1 MSRNMEGRAS
11 HDLRSNHGATI
22 YMPPF
27 AEGQTGW
34 GNLAI
39 PDPNNDIDT
48 SQQYPIETVLRMD
61 SRAWRY
67 SLVGDVDADSVGRN
81 IRRGSGLMG
90 TACINS
96 YTDNLVSAS
105 GYNTVDVFKLKIDM
119 TTHVNYLNSATSVA
133 VNDYAGGHFTLYT
146 PTSYWGC
153 RIVSNT
159 VEDASGYVELTLESP
174 LPLTL
179 TSSHILMF
187 EENLWWK
194 VQYPGASGLYAALV
208 GFPCMYS
215 AYKTIASGAGPVTDS
230 DYIWLQTWGPY
241 EGVIMGNATGGAEGE
256 RFGFINVDTAAGT
269 YPDQIVYPNMTT
281 HRMPQLGGFYTAN
294 NYKGGSPA
302 DFDYNYL
309 TTFFIMIAP

>member
-1 MSRNMEGRAS
+1 MARNMEGRAS

-27 AEGQTGW
+27 AEGQVGW

-48 SQQYPIETVLRMD
+48 AQQYPLSTVLRMD
-61 SRAWRY
+61 ERAWRY
-67 SLVGDVDADSVGRN
+67 ALVGDVDADGVTRC
-81 IRRGSGLMG
+81 IRRGTGLQN
-90 TACINS
+90 TSCINS
-96 YTDNLVSAS
+96 YTDKLVSAS

-119 TTHVNYLNSATSVA
+119 TTHVSYLGTASSVA

-146 PTSYWGC
+146 PSSYWGC
-153 RIVSNT
+153 RILGNT

-174 LPLTL
+174 LPVTL

-194 VQYPGASGLYAALV
+194 VQYPGTSANQACVV
-208 GFPCMYS
+208 GFPCIWS
-215 AYKTIASGAGPVTDS
+215 VSKTTISTGPVTDS
-230 DYIWLQTWGPY
+230 DWIWLQTWGPY
-241 EGVIMGNATGGAEGE
+241 EGIIMGNATG
-256 RFGFINVDTAAGT
+256 AGT
-269 YPDQIVYPNMTT
+269 EERAGFFARSANSGSYPDEDYYPGMAEHQI
-281 HRMPQLGGFYTAN
+281 PQYCGYFTAN
-294 NYKGGSPA
+294 NYLAASPV

-309 TTFFIMIAP
+309 TTVFLMIAP